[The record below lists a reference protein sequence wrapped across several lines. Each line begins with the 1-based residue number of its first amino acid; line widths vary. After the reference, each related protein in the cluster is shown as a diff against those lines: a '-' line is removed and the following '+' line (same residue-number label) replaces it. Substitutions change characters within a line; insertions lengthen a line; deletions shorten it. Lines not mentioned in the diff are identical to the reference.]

1 MEIKIESS
9 CGFTRNVFFFE
20 FFLFLFFNF
29 FDNFCDIYVIFLF
42 GHRFS

>member
-1 MEIKIESS
+1 MEMKIKSS
-9 CGFTRNVFFFE
+9 CGFTRNVFFLI
-20 FFLFLFFNF
+20 FLFLFFNF